1 MTPTDDMR
9 VHAARLQALGR
20 RVGFS
25 MVEVLI
31 VIIIIGATSAIVM
44 PKLRDL
50 RDARQAGAAADAF
63 VREHELA
70 RITAVRFGRDAM
82 LHIDTANVAF
92 WVSADTNG
100 LGHPAQIG
108 LKVSYKAPGVVLGSA
123 DTLLCFD
130 MRGLRSS
137 RGACQSGATV
147 VSFRRW
153 AHGDTLQITAL
164 GKVLR

>member
-1 MTPTDDMR
+1 MPWRTSR
-9 VHAARLQALGR
+9 H
-20 RVGFS
+20 GFTLLES
-25 MVEVLI
+25 LV
-31 VIIIIGATSAIVM
+31 VIAIIGAVSAIVM
-44 PKLRDL
+44 PKLMSL

-63 VREHELA
+63 AREHELA

-100 LGHPAQIG
+100 LGHVATIG
-108 LKVSYKAPGVVLGSA
+108 LKVSYKTSGVKLGSA

-130 MRGLRSS
+130 MRGIRSS
-137 RGACQSGATV
+137 RGTCQSGATIV
-147 VSFRRW
+147 TFSRLT
-153 AHGDTLQITAL
+153 HNDSLQITAL

>member
-1 MTPTDDMR
+1 MLEIL
-9 VHAARLQALGR
+9 V
-20 RVGFS
+20 
-25 MVEVLI
+25 
-31 VIIIIGATSAIVM
+31 VIIIIGATSAIAL
-44 PKLRDL
+44 PRLRDL

-70 RITAVRFGRDAM
+70 RVTAVRFGRDAM

-100 LGHPAQIG
+100 LGNPAQIG
-108 LKVSYKAPGVVLGSA
+108 LRVSYKAPGVKLASA

-130 MRGLRSS
+130 MRGLRSA
-137 RGACQSGATV
+137 RGTCQSGATIV
-147 VSFRRW
+147 TFTRF
-153 AHGDTLQITAL
+153 AHSDTLQITGL